1 MPEKEAP
8 VGEVK
13 RQVTYDYI
21 LELYEEIKEKPG
33 ITDKEREDQFAVL
46 RVLADHIGEYM
57 VVKYKHITNKE
68 GKKINE

>member
-1 MPEKEAP
+1 MAKKEAQ

-21 LELYEEIKEKPG
+21 LELYEEIKDKPD

-46 RVLADHIGEYM
+46 KVLADHIGEYM
-57 VVKYKHITNKE
+57 VIKYKQTKNNKGE
-68 GKKINE
+68 TINE